1 MTHSESSEP
10 GAKRDRATIPAMLVF
25 SGLIIVGALVAFRP
39 ALDAGFLN
47 WDDDRNFVLNASYR
61 GLGAD
66 NFRWAWNTYHVGVWQ
81 PAAWAL
87 LGAEHLMAGVDE
99 AGAPNPGVY
108 HAFSIALH
116 TANGF
121 MLFALLVVILRA
133 TRRDAW
139 ARDEPAMVVAAGAA
153 ALLFV
158 VHPLR
163 VEPAAWI
170 SSQPYLP
177 GVFFAMLSA
186 WVYVRGQ
193 SKRSDGRSSGR
204 TIALAFAIY
213 CIAVLFKAVAIT
225 LPAVLLIAD
234 VYPLRRL
241 KNDRGPTWKRVIRIV
256 GEKVPFFIVAYF
268 IAKHASA
275 SKEVWQPGAD
285 VSGLPFVDRLVQSF
299 YGVVFYLAK
308 TIVPTDL
315 SPFYE
320 LPKSFSLT
328 DPRFGGAI
336 AFVLVGVVALFAFRR
351 RAVAIIAGF
360 AAYVVI
366 LIPNLGIIQI
376 SQQLVAD
383 RYSYFSS
390 VPLAALVAGGLYV
403 IVTRGA
409 AELRRMRLIGV
420 VLAVLVAT
428 LSLVR
433 VSRNYAAAWHDSN
446 SIWTYAL
453 TLDPDSPHAHCN
465 LGATLIAEG
474 DYPAAAEH
482 LRRAIE
488 RRSDFVFAYSNL
500 GLVLMELQEWQA
512 AVNSY
517 EKALL
522 VIDRLPAEDRD
533 KTMIGL
539 ANARFELG
547 IALTKQEDW
556 RGVVEC
562 YEKLLPEAHRL
573 PKQIQAQVAF
583 GLATA
588 YFELGEQKQAWKHLR
603 EAQQLGIPEELV
615 EQAVKRY

>member
-1 MTHSESSEP
+1 MTNHDRSEP
-10 GAKRDRATIPAMLVF
+10 AAHSDRATIPAILVF
-25 SGLIIVGALVAFRP
+25 SGLIIVGALAAFRP

-47 WDDDRNFVLNASYR
+47 WDDDRNFVLNTSYR

-87 LGAEHLMAGVDE
+87 LGAEHLIAGVNE

-116 TANGF
+116 TANGLL
-121 MLFALLVVILRA
+121 LFALLVVLLRA
-133 TRRDAW
+133 AWRDKA
-139 ARDEPAMVVAAGAA
+139 ARDEQAIVIAAGAT

-163 VEPAAWI
+163 TEPAVWI

-186 WVYVRGQ
+186 LIYLRGQ
-193 SKRSDGRSSGR
+193 SKSGDRRSSWP
-204 TIALAFAIY
+204 TVALAFAVY

-234 VYPLRRL
+234 IYPLRRL
-241 KNDRGPTWKRVIRIV
+241 QNDRGSVWKRIIRIL
-256 GEKVPFFIVAYF
+256 GEKAPFFIVAFF

-285 VSGLPFVDRLVQSF
+285 VSGLPFADRLVQSF

-308 TIVPTDL
+308 TIVPTGL

-320 LPKSFSLT
+320 LPKSFSLA

-336 AFVLVGVVALFAFRR
+336 AFVVVGVVALFAFRR
-351 RAVAIIAGF
+351 RAAAIIAGMSAF
-360 AAYVVI
+360 VVI
-366 LIPNLGIIQI
+366 LVPNLGIIQI

-409 AELRRMRLIGV
+409 LELRRMRVMGV
-420 VLAVLVAT
+420 ILAVLVAS

-433 VSRNYAAAWHDSN
+433 ASRSYSAAWHDSN
-446 SIWTYAL
+446 SLWSYAL
-453 TLDPDSPHAHCN
+453 TLDPNSPHAHCN
-465 LGATLIAEG
+465 LGAALIAEG

-488 RRSDFVFAYSNL
+488 LRSDFVFAYSNL

-512 AVNSY
+512 SVDSY

-522 VIDRLPAEDRD
+522 VIDRLPAEDRE
-533 KTMIGL
+533 KTMLGL

-547 IALTKQEDW
+547 IALTNQEDW
-556 RGVVEC
+556 KGVVDC
-562 YEKLLPEAHRL
+562 YEKLSPEVHRL
-573 PKQIQAQVAF
+573 PREIQAQVAF

-588 YFELGEQKQAWKHLR
+588 YFELGDQKQAWKHLR

-615 EQAVKRY
+615 EQAIQRY